1 MLKAEKQAIICTLY
15 TQHTPLQPFP
25 TSHPHP
31 CLHRTRTSER
41 EGSYSTSQKQNK
53 NRKKEQKEKKK
64 KKPALFQETVVTRQ
78 GEQKPYGIK

>member
-64 KKPALFQETVVTRQ
+64 KNLLCFKRQ
-78 GEQKPYGIK
+78 LWPDRGNKNPTE